1 MNLVWIDT
9 ETGGLD
15 PSRHSLLTLALV
27 AKPRHGWEPIVD
39 EIAFR
44 HPTYVVE
51 ADAMAVNR
59 IDLVQHHAK
68 ALEPTTAVARIEA
81 FLDANVPQGEKVMLG
96 GHNVGFD
103 IAFLMPYLRQH
114 GPHLVGRFSHRLVDT
129 MTLATALRVGGLLP
143 EGKGGLTDLLQHY
156 GIDLADD
163 QRHTALGDALATA
176 RLFHRMTS
184 DIATA
189 AI

>member
-1 MNLVWIDT
+1 MNLLWIDT

-15 PSRHSLLTLALV
+15 PFRHSLLTLALV
-27 AKPRHGWEPIVD
+27 AKPCHGWEPDVD

-44 HPTYVVE
+44 HPTYMVE
-51 ADAMAVNR
+51 AEAMAVNR
-59 IDLVQHHAK
+59 IDLVRHHAQ
-68 ALEPTTAVARIEA
+68 ALEPAAAVARIEA
-81 FLDANVPQGEKVMLG
+81 FLDRHVPQGEKAMLG

-114 GPHLVGRFSHRLVDT
+114 GPHLVGRFSHRQVDT
-129 MTLATALRVGGLLP
+129 MTLAATLRAGGLLP

-156 GIDLADD
+156 GLELTAE

-176 RLFHRMTS
+176 RLFHRMTAQ
-184 DIATA
+184 IATA
-189 AI
+189 PI